1 MKNKRKQQ
9 QRAPRD
15 SESGFTLIETACAM
29 VVMMVGALAM
39 SSLFVFAAHN
49 NVGGS
54 ERALAMAVAQK
65 EQEQLRSVRFDDA
78 TLNAGTTT
86 TTPVRSGG
94 REYTVVK
101 RVEVLTN
108 ADGSPRFL
116 KRITITVT
124 PLSGGA
130 NWIRTP
136 VILVSHRS
144 SGAIGAFAATN

>member
-1 MKNKRKQQ
+1 MKSNRNQHQ
-9 QRAPRD
+9 HTAHD

-65 EQEQLRSVRFDDA
+65 EQEQLRSVSFTDA
-78 TLNAGTTT
+78 TLVAGTTT

-101 RVEVLTN
+101 RVEDLTN
-108 ADGSPRFL
+108 ANASPRFL

-144 SGAIGAFAATN
+144 SGAIGAFAVSN